1 MDTDPIRQSDRF
13 SRFCTDVLDPAAY
26 RGTAPL
32 AVEVCQSDHPIP
44 PADAPGLGYAPVD
57 LGFRWGPKW
66 STAWFRLRG
75 VVPSSHAGFVTV
87 LRFDTGVEAQLWA
100 PSPAEPRDPMARVA
114 AQASL
119 VPVQG
124 FDVNRDTAVILSPA
138 RGGEHLELFV
148 EAACNHP
155 FGVGHFPWDPADSVR
170 RWTDAEPA
178 RLDRAELAVFDERL
192 WRLATAYRFA
202 LLLLRELPSE
212 SPRAGQLIAGLRDAT
227 TAIDDTRVAATAD
240 RGLAILDALLRSPAP
255 GSATIC
261 HAAGHAHIDT
271 AWLWPIRETRRKCIR
286 SFSNVL
292 RLMDRFPD
300 FRFLCSQAQQYAF
313 IEQDSPELFAQ
324 IAARVGEGRWEPGG
338 AMWIEPDANCPSG
351 ESLVR
356 QILHATR
363 YWQER
368 FGDAGVQRFVYL
380 PDTFGFPATLPQI
393 IAKAGL
399 DTFITN
405 KLAWNAHNHYP
416 HTSFLWRGIDGSEVL
431 AHFTPGADYNAVNT
445 PLELRRGEKRHA
457 DKHTPGQAPTS
468 RWLQP
473 FGYGDGGGGPTDRSI
488 EYARL
493 AADCDGLPK
502 TRLGRT
508 DDFCE
513 ALHRD
518 FDALR
523 ERGVEPPVWD
533 GELYLDLH
541 RATLTTQAWLK
552 KANRRAEELLR
563 FAELLRCASPGAAH
577 SGSRASPTDLAALDE
592 AWKVLLLNQFH
603 DILPGSSI
611 TWVYDDARRDH
622 AKIRELIEPMV
633 RAGLDRW
640 SAALG
645 GPIVVNQTG
654 HAQCGVVQIGQG
666 LRFVADVPP
675 LGARALPG
683 DALPVE
689 HVRVTP
695 IAPSTGAEP
704 SQAPSRGAGSPQPR
718 AGKPAPLDSYLVS
731 NGLLEAAIAPDGM
744 ITSLRDLSTG
754 REACAAGQSLNQLA
768 IYEDRPR
775 MWDAWDFDPEAE
787 YKPLDGVGEP
797 ESVEVVTEDALR
809 CEIRVVRPIG
819 ERSRIEQTYR
829 LDAGS
834 PRLDI
839 RTRVEWHEDH
849 RLLRALFPVAV
860 RATRATYDIQFGHI
874 ERATHRNTP
883 WDRAKYEVCAHRWMD
898 LAEPGFGVAL
908 LNDCKYGHSCHG
920 QVMGL
925 TLLRAPKWPDP
936 AADRGEH
943 EFCYSLMPHGGDWRA
958 AGVDR
963 EAEALNTPLAVHG
976 QIDSRVLPGAEPLE
990 WSPVSIGT
998 TGSAS
1003 LTVSAIKP
1011 AEDGEG
1017 VVVRLVETHG
1027 GRGLATINWR
1037 VPASVVEPVDLLERP
1052 IVGGPAGFS
1061 HDPAASQT
1069 GFAVG
1074 NFEIITLRVRP

>member
-26 RGTAPL
+26 RDTAPL
-32 AVEVCQSDHPIP
+32 AVEVCQTPDPIP
-44 PADAPGLGYAPVD
+44 PADAPGLAYAPVG

-75 VVPSSHAGFVTV
+75 VVPASHAGFVTA

-100 PSPAEPRDPMARVA
+100 PCPAEPRGPKPRVGA
-114 AQASL
+114 PGSL

-124 FDVNRDTAVILSPA
+124 FDVNRDTAIILSLA

-178 RLDRAELAVFDERL
+178 RLDRAEVVVFDERL

-202 LLLLRELPSE
+202 LLLLRELPPE

-240 RGLAILDALLRSPAP
+240 RGLVILDTLLRSPAP

-261 HAAGHAHIDT
+261 HATGHAHIDT
-271 AWLWPIRETRRKCIR
+271 AWLWPIRETRRKCVR

-313 IEQDSPELFAQ
+313 VEQDSPELFAQ
-324 IAARVGEGRWEPGG
+324 IAARVAEGRWEPGG

-356 QILHATR
+356 QILHGTR
-363 YWQER
+363 YWR
-368 FGDAGVQRFVYL
+368 DKFGGAGAQRFVYL
-380 PDTFGFPATLPQI
+380 PDTFGFPAALPQI

-457 DKHTPGQAPTS
+457 DKHTPGREPTS

-523 ERGVEPPVWD
+523 GRGVEPPVWD

-563 FAELLRCASPGAAH
+563 LAELLLVAKPNAALPPLPPPAGEGWGE
-577 SGSRASPTDLAALDE
+577 GSVPPSSPTLGGTGISEARATLDQ
-592 AWKVLLLNQFH
+592 AWKLLLLNQFH

-611 TWVYDDARRDH
+611 TWVYDDAKLDH
-622 AKIRELIEPMV
+622 ARIRELIEPIV
-633 RAGLDRW
+633 RAGLGRW
-640 SAALG
+640 SAELG
-645 GPIVVNQTG
+645 GPIVVNQTS
-654 HAQCGVVQIGQG
+654 HPQCGVVRTGDG
-666 LRFVADVPP
+666 LRYVADVPP
-675 LGARALPG
+675 VGARTILG
-683 DALPVE
+683 DAFPVE
-689 HVRVTP
+689 HVRLTHSTP
-695 IAPSTGAEP
+695 LGVYVLA
-704 SQAPSRGAGSPQPR
+704 
-718 AGKPAPLDSYLVS
+718 
-731 NGLLEAAIAPDGM
+731 NGLIEATIASDGT
-744 ITSLRDLSTG
+744 IASLRELSTG
-754 REACAAGQSLNQLA
+754 HEACASGESLNQLA

-787 YKPLDGVGEP
+787 YKPLDAIGAP
-797 ESVEVVTEDALR
+797 ESIEVVTEHPLR
-809 CEIRVVRPIG
+809 CEVRVVRAIG
-819 ERSRIEQTYR
+819 ERSRIEQTYT
-829 LDAGS
+829 LDAAS

-839 RTRVEWHEDH
+839 RSRVEWHEDH

-898 LAEPGFGVAL
+898 LSEPGFGVAL

-920 QVMGL
+920 HVMGL

-936 AADRGEH
+936 TADRGVH
-943 EFCYSLMPHGGDWRA
+943 EFCYSVLPHGGDWRT
-958 AGVDR
+958 AGVDGQ
-963 EAEALNTPLAVHG
+963 AEAINTPLVVHG
-976 QIDSRVLPGAEPLE
+976 EVDAGVAPGSEPCE
-990 WSPVSIGT
+990 WSPISIET

-1017 VVVRLVETHG
+1017 VIVRLVETHG
-1027 GRGLATINWR
+1027 GRGPATVTWR
-1037 VPASVVEPVDLLERP
+1037 MPVSVVEPVDLLERP
-1052 IVGGPAGFS
+1052 LVDGQAGFS
-1061 HDPAASQT
+1061 HDPAASRT

>member
-26 RGTAPL
+26 RLAAPL
-32 AVEVCQSDHPIP
+32 AVEVCQLDNPIP
-44 PADAPGLGYAPVD
+44 PADAPGLAYAPVA

-75 VVPSSHAGFVTV
+75 VVPASHAGVVTA

-100 PSPAEPRDPMARVA
+100 PSAAVPGDPTPRVG
-114 AQASL
+114 ASGAL
-119 VPVQG
+119 LPVQG
-124 FDVNRDTAVILSPA
+124 FDVNRDAAILLNPA

-202 LLLLRELPSE
+202 LLLLRELPAD

-261 HAAGHAHIDT
+261 HATGHAHIDT

-338 AMWIEPDANCPSG
+338 AMWIELDANCPSG

-356 QILHATR
+356 QVLHATR

-368 FGDAGVQRFVYL
+368 FGDAGTQRFVYL
-380 PDTFGFPATLPQI
+380 PDTFGFPASLPQI

-457 DKHTPGQAPTS
+457 DKHMPGREPTS

-493 AADCDGLPK
+493 AADCDGLPR

-541 RATLTTQAWLK
+541 RATLTTQSWLK

-563 FAELLRCASPGAAH
+563 LAELLQCASPGAGH
-577 SGSRASPTDLAALDE
+577 LGPRATPADLAALDE
-592 AWKVLLLNQFH
+592 AWKLLLLNQFH

-611 TWVYDDARRDH
+611 TWVYEDAQRDH
-622 AKIRELIEPMV
+622 ARIRELIEPMV
-633 RAGLDRW
+633 RAGLGRW
-640 SAALG
+640 SAGLG
-645 GPIVVNQTG
+645 GPIVLNQTS
-654 HAQCGVVQIGQG
+654 HPQCGVVQTGSD
-666 LRFVADVPP
+666 LRYVAEVPP
-675 LGARALPG
+675 LGARALAG
-683 DALPVE
+683 DAFPVE
-689 HVRVTP
+689 HVRLTHS
-695 IAPSTGAEP
+695 APPGVYV
-704 SQAPSRGAGSPQPR
+704 
-718 AGKPAPLDSYLVS
+718 LS
-731 NGLLEAAIAPDGM
+731 NGLIEATIAPDGT
-744 ITSLRDLSTG
+744 IVSLRELSTG
-754 REACAAGQSLNQLA
+754 REACAAGESLNQLA

-787 YKPLDGVGEP
+787 YKPLDAVGVP
-797 ESVEVVTEDALR
+797 ESIEVVTEHPLR
-809 CEIRVVRPIG
+809 CEVRVVRSIG
-819 ERSRIEQTYR
+819 ERSRIEQTYT
-829 LDAGS
+829 LDAAS

-839 RTRVEWHEDH
+839 RSRVEWREDH

-874 ERATHRNTP
+874 ERATHRNTA

-908 LNDCKYGHSCHG
+908 LNDCKYGHSCHDH
-920 QVMGL
+920 VMGL
-925 TLLRAPKWPDP
+925 TLLRAPSWPDP
-936 AADRGEH
+936 TADRGVH
-943 EFCYSLMPHGGDWRA
+943 EFCYSIMPHGGDWRA

-963 EAEALNTPLAVHG
+963 QAEALNTPVVVHG
-976 QIDSRVLPGAEPLE
+976 EVDAGVAPGNGPGGGPRE
-990 WSPVSIGT
+990 WSPFSIET

-1011 AEDGEG
+1011 AEDGDG
-1017 VVVRLVETHG
+1017 VIVRLVETHG
-1027 GRGLATINWR
+1027 GRGLAAVTWR
-1037 VPASVVEPVDLLERP
+1037 MPVSVVEPVDLLERP
-1052 IVGGPAGFS
+1052 IVGGPMAFS
-1061 HDPAASQT
+1061 HDAAASQS

>member
-26 RGTAPL
+26 RLAVPL
-32 AVEVCQSDHPIP
+32 AVEVCRLDNPIP
-44 PADAPGLGYAPVD
+44 PVDAPGLAYAPVA

-75 VVPSSHAGFVTV
+75 VLPASHAGLVTA
-87 LRFDTGVEAQLWA
+87 LRFDTGVEAQLW
-100 PSPAEPRDPMARVA
+100 SPALRGPRNPMPRVGA
-114 AQASL
+114 SESL
-119 VPVQG
+119 VPLQG
-124 FDVNRDTAVILSPA
+124 FDVNRDTAILLNPA
-138 RGGEHLELFV
+138 QGGEHLELFV

-178 RLDRAELAVFDERL
+178 RLDRAEVAVFDERL

-202 LLLLRELPSE
+202 LLLLRELPAE

-227 TAIDDTRVAATAD
+227 TAIDDTRVATTAD

-261 HAAGHAHIDT
+261 HATGHAHIDT

-324 IAARVGEGRWEPGG
+324 IAARVAEGRWEPGG

-363 YWQER
+363 YWQDR

-380 PDTFGFPATLPQI
+380 PDTFGFPASLPQI

-457 DKHTPGQAPTS
+457 DKHAPGQGPTS

-493 AADCDGLPK
+493 AANCDGLPK
-502 TRLGRT
+502 TQLGRT

-563 FAELLRCASPGAAH
+563 LAELVLCASPGAGH
-577 SGSRASPTDLAALDE
+577 SGSRATPTDLSALDE
-592 AWKVLLLNQFH
+592 AWKLLLLNQFH

-611 TWVYDDARRDH
+611 TWVYDDAKRDH
-622 AKIRELIEPMV
+622 SQIRELIEPIIET
-633 RAGLDRW
+633 GLDRW
-640 SAALG
+640 ATALG
-645 GPIVVNQTG
+645 GAIVVNQSS
-654 HAQCGVVQIGQG
+654 HPQSGVVAVGEH
-666 LRFVADVPP
+666 LHYTADVPP
-675 LGARALPG
+675 LGARTLTGVATP
-683 DALPVE
+683 PT
-689 HVRVTP
+689 VTVK
-695 IAPSTGAEP
+695 GE
-704 SQAPSRGAGSPQPR
+704 SQLRGAGF
-718 AGKPAPLDSYLVS
+718 PARGTPITIS
-731 NGLLEAAIAPDGM
+731 NDILQATISEDGVLS
-744 ITSLRDLSTG
+744 SLRHLSTS
-754 REACAAGQSLNQLA
+754 REACAPGHSLNQLA

-787 YKPLDGVGEP
+787 YKPLDAVGVP
-797 ESVEVVTEDALR
+797 ESIEVVTEHALR
-809 CEIRVVRPIG
+809 CEVRVVRLIG
-819 ERSRIEQTYR
+819 ERSRIEQTYT
-829 LDAGS
+829 LDAAS

-839 RTRVEWHEDH
+839 RSRVEWHEDH

-920 QVMGL
+920 HVMGL

-936 AADRGEH
+936 TADRGVH
-943 EFCYSLMPHGGDWRA
+943 EFCCSIMPHGGDWRT

-963 EAEALNTPLAVHG
+963 QAEALNTPLVVHG
-976 QIDSRVLPGAEPLE
+976 EVDAGVAPGGGPCE
-990 WSPVSIGT
+990 WSPVSIET

-1017 VVVRLVETHG
+1017 VIVRLVETHG
-1027 GRGLATINWR
+1027 GRGLAAITWR
-1037 VPASVVEPVDLLERP
+1037 MPVSVVEPVDLLERP
-1052 IVGGPAGFS
+1052 TVGGPMGFS
-1061 HDPAASQT
+1061 HDPAASRT
-1069 GFAVG
+1069 RFAVG